1 MITAV
6 DTNVLVALWDRDDA
20 LNSTAQAALDA
31 AFARGKLVIS
41 GAVFAEL
48 LALPRRTEAFIEK
61 FLRETDISVEWIT
74 DEAMWR
80 VAGRAF
86 QAYSNRRRKQRS
98 SEPRRLLADFLIGA
112 HAVENG
118 FALLT
123 LDDGLYRAV
132 FPKLRIVKL

>member
-48 LALPRRTEAFIEK
+48 LALPHRREAFIEE
-61 FLRETDISVEWIT
+61 FLGETGIGVDWII

-80 VAGRAF
+80 LAGRAF
-86 QAYSNRRRKQRS
+86 QAYANRRRKQRS
-98 SEPRRLLADFLIGA
+98 GEPRRLLADFLIGA
-112 HAVENG
+112 HAFENG
-118 FALLT
+118 FPLLT
-123 LDDGLYRAV
+123 LDDGIYRAA
-132 FPKLRIVKL
+132 FPKLRIVKV

>member
-31 AFARGKLVIS
+31 AFARGKLIIS

-48 LALPRRTEAFIEK
+48 LALPRRTEAFIEE
-61 FLRETDISVEWIT
+61 FLGETGIGVDWII

-80 VAGRAF
+80 LAGRAF
-86 QAYSNRRRKQRS
+86 QAYANRRRKQKS
-98 SEPRRLLADFLIGA
+98 AEPRRLLADFLIGA
-112 HAVENG
+112 HAFENG
-118 FALLT
+118 FPLLT
-123 LDDGLYRAV
+123 LDDGIYRAA
-132 FPKLRIVKL
+132 FPKLRIVKV

>member
-1 MITAV
+1 MITAI
-6 DTNVLVALWDRDDA
+6 DTNVLVALWDRNDA

-31 AFARGKLVIS
+31 TFARGKLVIS

-48 LALPRRTEAFIEK
+48 LALPRRTEAFIEE
-61 FLRETDISVEWIT
+61 FLRETEIGVDWIT

-80 VAGRAF
+80 LAGRAF
-86 QAYSNRRRKQRS
+86 QAYANRRRKQKS
-98 SEPRRLLADFLIGA
+98 AEPRRLLADFLIGA

-123 LDDGLYRAV
+123 LDDGIYRTA
-132 FPKLRIVKL
+132 FPKLRIVKV

>member
-20 LNSTAQAALDA
+20 LNSSAQAALDA

-48 LALPRRTEAFIEK
+48 LALPRRTEAFIEE
-61 FLRETDISVEWIT
+61 FLNETAIGLDWMT
-74 DEAMWR
+74 DESMWR

-86 QAYSNRRRKQRS
+86 QAYANRRRKQRS
-98 SEPRRLLADFLIGA
+98 GEPRRLLADFLIGA
-112 HAVENG
+112 HALEKG

-123 LDDGLYRAV
+123 LDDGIYHAA
-132 FPKLRIVKL
+132 FPKLRIVKV

>member
-48 LALPRRTEAFIEK
+48 LALPHRREAFIEE
-61 FLRETDISVEWIT
+61 FLGETGIGVDWIT
-74 DEAMWR
+74 DEAVWR

-86 QAYSNRRRKQRS
+86 QAYANRRRKQKS
-98 SEPRRLLADFLIGA
+98 GEPRRLLADFLIGA
-112 HAVENG
+112 HAFENG
-118 FALLT
+118 FPLLT
-123 LDDGLYRAV
+123 LDDGIYRAA
-132 FPKLRIVKL
+132 FPKLRIVKV

>member
-48 LALPRRTEAFIEK
+48 LALPHRREAFIEE
-61 FLRETDISVEWIT
+61 FLGETGIGVDWII

-80 VAGRAF
+80 LAGRAF
-86 QAYSNRRRKQRS
+86 QAYANRRRKQKS
-98 SEPRRLLADFLIGA
+98 AEPRRLLADFLIGA

-118 FALLT
+118 IALLT
-123 LDDGLYRAV
+123 LDDGIYRAA
-132 FPKLRIVKL
+132 FPKLRIVKV

>member
-48 LALPRRTEAFIEK
+48 LALPHRREAFIEE
-61 FLRETDISVEWIT
+61 FLGETGIGVDWII

-80 VAGRAF
+80 LAGRAF
-86 QAYSNRRRKQRS
+86 QAYANRRRKQKS
-98 SEPRRLLADFLIGA
+98 AEPRRLLADFLIGA
-112 HAVENG
+112 HAFENG
-118 FALLT
+118 FPLLT
-123 LDDGLYRAV
+123 LDDGIYRAA
-132 FPKLRIVKL
+132 FPKLRIVKV

>member
-48 LALPRRTEAFIEK
+48 LALPHRREAFIEE
-61 FLRETDISVEWIT
+61 FLGETGIGVDWIT
-74 DEAMWR
+74 DEAVWR

-86 QAYSNRRRKQRS
+86 QAYANRRRKQKS
-98 SEPRRLLADFLIGA
+98 AEPRRLLADFLIGA
-112 HAVENG
+112 HAFENG
-118 FALLT
+118 FPLLT
-123 LDDGLYRAV
+123 LDDGIYRAA
-132 FPKLRIVKL
+132 FPKLRIVKV

>member
-6 DTNVLVALWDRDDA
+6 DTNVLVALWDRDNA

-48 LALPRRTEAFIEK
+48 LALPHRTEAFIEE
-61 FLRETDISVEWIT
+61 FLKETGIGVDWIT

-86 QAYSNRRRKQRS
+86 QAYANHRRKQKS
-98 SEPRRLLADFLIGA
+98 GEPRRLLADFLIGA
-112 HAVENG
+112 HAVEKG
-118 FALLT
+118 VALLT
-123 LDDGLYRAV
+123 LDDGIYRAA
-132 FPKLRIVKL
+132 FPKLPIVKV

>member
-6 DTNVLVALWDRDDA
+6 DTNVLMALWDRDDA
-20 LNSTAQAALDA
+20 LNSIAQAALDA
-31 AFARGKLVIS
+31 AFARGKLVIG

-48 LALPRRTEAFIEK
+48 LALPRRTETFIEE
-61 FLRETDISVEWIT
+61 FLSETGIGVDWGT

-80 VAGRAF
+80 MAGRAF
-86 QAYSNRRRKQRS
+86 QAYANRLRKQKS
-98 SEPRRLLADFLIGA
+98 GESRRLLADFLIGA

-123 LDDGLYRAV
+123 LDDGIYRAA
-132 FPKLRIVKL
+132 FPKLRIVKI

>member
-48 LALPRRTEAFIEK
+48 LALPRRTEAFIEE
-61 FLRETDISVEWIT
+61 FLRETGIGVDWIT
-74 DEAMWR
+74 DELMWR

-86 QAYSNRRRKQRS
+86 QAYAKRRRKQRS
-98 SEPRRLLADFLIGA
+98 GEPRRLLADFLIGA

-123 LDDGLYRAV
+123 LDDGIYRAA
-132 FPKLRIVKL
+132 FPKLRIVNI

>member
-48 LALPRRTEAFIEK
+48 LALPHRREAFIEE
-61 FLRETDISVEWIT
+61 FLGETGIGVDWIT
-74 DEAMWR
+74 DEAVWR
-80 VAGRAF
+80 LAGRAF
-86 QAYSNRRRKQRS
+86 QAYANRRRKQKS
-98 SEPRRLLADFLIGA
+98 AEPRRLLADFLIGA

-118 FALLT
+118 IALLT
-123 LDDGLYRAV
+123 LDDGIYRAA
-132 FPKLRIVKL
+132 FPKLRIVKV

>member
-6 DTNVLVALWDRDDA
+6 DTNVLVALWDRDDT
-20 LNSTAQAALDA
+20 LNSIAQEALDA

-48 LALPRRTEAFIEK
+48 LALPRRTEAFIEE
-61 FLRETDISVEWIT
+61 FLRETGIGVDWIT

-86 QAYSNRRRKQRS
+86 QAYANRRRKQRS
-98 SEPRRLLADFLIGA
+98 GEPRRLLADFLIGA

-123 LDDGLYRAV
+123 LDYGIYRAA
-132 FPKLRIVKL
+132 FPKLRIVKV